1 MVWTPENIQTM
12 KPKIYVETSIISY
25 LAARPS
31 RDLVLAGH
39 QQITFQWWEER
50 RADFESFASE
60 AVIHEASAGDAE
72 AARRRLEFL
81 GSLPLLDITDEVSS
95 LVEKLVQQGP
105 IPPKAVVDAVHVAVS
120 AVYGLDYL
128 LTWNCSHLANAAMR
142 TRINQVCISSGYQA
156 VVICTPEELMED

>member
-1 MVWTPENIQTM
+1 MR
-12 KPKIYVETSIISY
+12 PKIYVETSIISY

-39 QQITFQWWEER
+39 QQITHQWWAAR
-50 RADFESFASE
+50 RASFDPFASE
-60 AVIHEASAGDAE
+60 AVVNEASAGDAE
-72 AARRRLEFL
+72 AARRRLDFL
-81 GSLPLLDITDEVSS
+81 GALPLLDITDEVSS
-95 LVEKLVQQGP
+95 LAEELIRQGP

-128 LTWNCSHLANAAMR
+128 LTWNCSHLANAKLR
-142 TRINQVCISSGYQA
+142 TRIDQVCISLGYRA